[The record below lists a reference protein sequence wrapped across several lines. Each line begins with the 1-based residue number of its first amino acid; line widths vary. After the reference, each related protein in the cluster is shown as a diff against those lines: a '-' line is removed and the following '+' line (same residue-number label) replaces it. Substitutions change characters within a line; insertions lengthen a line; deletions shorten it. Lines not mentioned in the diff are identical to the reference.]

1 MDQHLSALLEYVR
14 EFAEPQGPD
23 PLWWDERDRREAEWV
38 RSRTTDDLLA
48 LVGWIKEPTLPADWA
63 VPTWK
68 GWLSGVVSNAAYL
81 VARAGRGNRD
91 PRLLFALVDLLADP
105 RHTERA
111 VELLKDMDESIYAL
125 VDGLPDAEVPIVKDL
140 AAAATPEL
148 AHALHEIGQAPGL
161 WEDYR
166 VVISAVVDEW
176 RRLNPDAANA

>member
-1 MDQHLSALLEYVR
+1 
-14 EFAEPQGPD
+14 
-23 PLWWDERDRREAEWV
+23 
-38 RSRTTDDLLA
+38 
-48 LVGWIKEPTLPADWA
+48 
-63 VPTWK
+63 VPTWN

-81 VARAGRGNRD
+81 VARVGRGNRD

-125 VDGLPDAEVPIVKDL
+125 VDGLPDAQVPIVKDL

-148 AHALHEIGQAPGL
+148 ARALHDVAQMPGL

-166 VVISAVVDEW
+166 VVISAIVDEW
-176 RRLNPDAANA
+176 WRLNRG